1 MFLFPYSFLLLYV
14 NIAHFL
20 LSIQPFISTLKLN
33 ILTLIHLY
41 TKVKT
46 VTKLDENTVICL
58 ENCQLCVKKIQR
70 LFDLFLILT
79 LEMDK

>member
-46 VTKLDENTVICL
+46 VTKLDENTVHTFRKLSPLCK
-58 ENCQLCVKKIQR
+58 ENSKT
-70 LFDLFLILT
+70 F
-79 LEMDK
+79 